1 MHMVGWLGGL
11 CEYLR
16 RVYAAPVGWFLV
28 RDLRFEN
35 STEERLYVD
44 SEGLLLK

>member
-16 RVYAAPVGWFLV
+16 RVYAAPVGWVLV
-28 RDLRFEN
+28 RDSRFEK
-35 STEERLYVD
+35 SAEGRLYVD
-44 SEGLLLK
+44 SERSLMV